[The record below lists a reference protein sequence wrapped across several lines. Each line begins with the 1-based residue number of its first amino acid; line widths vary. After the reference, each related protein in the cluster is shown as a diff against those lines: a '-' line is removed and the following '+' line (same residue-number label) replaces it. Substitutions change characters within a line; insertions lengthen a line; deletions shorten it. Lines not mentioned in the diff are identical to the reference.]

1 MPRPLTLTL
10 ALALAL
16 ALAVNHGSHPLF
28 APRTS
33 ESLPIALTIDVHD
46 KRTGICCCVYDK
58 FGSAK
63 GVSIHA

>member
-16 ALAVNHGSHPLF
+16 AVNHGSHPLL
-28 APRTS
+28 APGAS
-33 ESLPIALTIDVHD
+33 ESVPIALTIDVHD

-63 GVSIHA
+63 GVSTHA